1 MADDSDQDD
10 KTEAATPRRLEKA
23 REEGQVARSRELST
37 FLLLAGGVGGLWAMG
52 STLYAQL
59 GLVVEQSFLFERSVA
74 FDPAVMVAHFW
85 SLAQRSLLALL
96 PLLILLLLIALVAPM
111 LLGGWLLSAKSLAPQ
126 FSRLNPLKGLKRL
139 FSTHAL
145 AELGKAIAKSLLVG
159 AVAVQFISSHVG
171 EMMALMTQP
180 LPQALAN
187 ALQLAAWACAVIVLT
202 LIVVIGIDVPYQLW
216 SHAKKLRMSKEDLRQ
231 EHKES
236 EGDPHVKGRIRAQQQ
251 AVARR
256 RMMSKVPT
264 ADVIVTNPTHYAVAL
279 AYQEG
284 SMGAPRVVAK
294 GTELVAARIR
304 ELGAEHGVPLLEA
317 PPLAR
322 ALYRHVDLDKE
333 IPAELY
339 TAVAEVLAWAYRLK
353 RVREEGGE
361 MPQAPHD
368 LPVPAELAD
377 PPPRAANDE
386 ESR

>member
-1 MADDSDQDD
+1 MADESDQDD

-23 REEGQVARSRELST
+23 REEGQIARSRELST
-37 FLLLAGGVGGLWAMG
+37 FLLLVGGVGGLWAMG
-52 STLYAQL
+52 GVLYAQL
-59 GLVVEQSFLFERSVA
+59 GLVVEQSFLFERAVA
-74 FDPAVMVAHFW
+74 FDPAVMLTHFW

-96 PLLILLLLIALVAPM
+96 PLFVLLLLIALIGPM
-111 LLGGWLLSAKSLAPQ
+111 LLGGWLLSAKSLVPQ

-139 FSTHAL
+139 FSSHAL

-159 AVAVQFISSHVG
+159 TVAVQFISSHVG

-180 LPQALAN
+180 LHQALAS
-187 ALQLAAWACAVIVLT
+187 ALGLAALACALIVLT
-202 LIVVIGIDVPYQLW
+202 LIVVVGIDVPYQLW
-216 SHAKKLRMSKEDLRQ
+216 SHARKLRMSKEDLRK
-231 EHKES
+231 EHKEA

-256 RMMSKVPT
+256 RMMSKVPG

-279 AYQEG
+279 SYEEG
-284 SMGAPRVVAK
+284 SMGAPKVVAK
-294 GTELVAARIR
+294 GAELVAARIR

-322 ALYRHVDLDKE
+322 ALYHHVDLDKE

-339 TAVAEVLAWAYRLK
+339 TAVAEVLAWAYRLR

-361 MPQAPHD
+361 RPPTPRD
-368 LPVPAELAD
+368 LPVPAGLDE
-377 PPPRAANDE
+377 PKRRRAPE
-386 ESR
+386 ENR